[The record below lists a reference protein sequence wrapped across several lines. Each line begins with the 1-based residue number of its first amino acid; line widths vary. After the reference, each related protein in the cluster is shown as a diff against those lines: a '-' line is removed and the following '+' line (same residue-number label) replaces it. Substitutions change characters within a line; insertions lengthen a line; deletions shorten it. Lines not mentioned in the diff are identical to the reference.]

1 MLPASFVVTKAPA
14 GTASVPNLRNT
25 FLDKAEVTNSAWR
38 EYVLYQKDAFG
49 AESPEYHNAI
59 PDTATWK
66 LSYNVS
72 FFTSDRYNDWPVV
85 GISYEQAKAF
95 CKWRSEIISAKEK
108 REITYSLPSMKVFK
122 LSSRDASPNKIAE
135 GLYSTTIGFR
145 TFLGICEN
153 ADEMTNVEGLAIMGS
168 KRTECLDT
176 LNYVVPTH
184 HLSFRCMAVVR

>member
-1 MLPASFVVTKAPA
+1 MLPASLVVTKAPA
-14 GTASVPNLRNT
+14 GTVSVPNLRNT

-38 EYVLYQKDAFG
+38 EYVLYQKDKFG
-49 AESPEYHNAI
+49 EESPEFNSTI

-66 LSYNVS
+66 LSYDVS
-72 FFTSDRYNDWPVV
+72 FFNSDRYNDWPVV
-85 GISYEQAKAF
+85 GISYEQAKGF
-95 CKWRSEIISAKEK
+95 CEWRSETISAKEK

-135 GLYSTTIGFR
+135 GLYSTSIGFR

-153 ADEMTNVEGLAIMGS
+153 ADEMTNIEGLAIMGS
-168 KRTECLDT
+168 KRRECLDT

-184 HLSFRCMAVVR
+184 HLSFRCMAVVK